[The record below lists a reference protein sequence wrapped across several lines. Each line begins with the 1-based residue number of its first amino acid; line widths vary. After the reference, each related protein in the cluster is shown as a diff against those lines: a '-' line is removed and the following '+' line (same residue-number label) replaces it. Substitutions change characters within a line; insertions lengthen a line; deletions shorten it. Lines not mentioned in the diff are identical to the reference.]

1 VSYRQTTVA
10 GFPAI
15 ALRSDE
21 IEVVAVPTIGM
32 KLTHLRRL
40 RGREWLWRN
49 AELPLALPR
58 TGASYG
64 ETAYSG
70 GWDECFPTVAASPIP
85 GMPAGTAPLPD
96 HGELW
101 QAEWTSSVYEHAEGT
116 TMASTAQGTRLP
128 YEFHR
133 EVTCSREAPVV
144 RLRYRLRHTGE
155 LPFPWIWSP
164 HPLWNVQPGTTVL
177 LPGIHQVRLAA
188 VHGRDDLAPEDVVS
202 WPGAIGGTAETFTFP
217 ERGGWAVKL
226 FGDAGAEGR
235 FVVTDPR
242 VGERLELTVDPSEV
256 SQVGVWINC
265 GGWGPP
271 GGHPLYNLSLAPCIG
286 APDRLE
292 DAVLGWGTSETLA
305 PGEERRW
312 SLSVTLPEP

>member
-10 GFPAI
+10 GFPAV

-21 IEVVAVPTIGM
+21 VEVVAVPAIGM

-49 AELPLALPR
+49 AERPLALSR
-58 TGASYG
+58 AGAAYT

-70 GWDECFPTVAASPIP
+70 GWGECFPTVAASAIP
-85 GMPAGTAPLPD
+85 GAPAGTPPLPD

-101 QAEWTSSVYEHAEGT
+101 TADWASSMYEHAEGT
-116 TMASTAQGTRLP
+116 TLASTARGARLP

-133 EVTCSREAPVV
+133 EVTCVRDAPVV
-144 RLRYRLRHTGE
+144 RLRYRVRHTGGA
-155 LPFPWIWSP
+155 PFAWIWSP
-164 HPLWNVQPGTTVL
+164 HPLFNVQPGATLTLCGV
-177 LPGIHQVRLAA
+177 HQAKLGA
-188 VHGRDDLAPEDVVS
+188 VHGRDDLACDDMVS
-202 WPGAIGGTAETFTFP
+202 WPGAIGGHAETFTFP
-217 ERGGWAVKL
+217 DPGGWAIKL
-226 FGDAGAEGR
+226 FADAGATGR
-235 FVVTDPR
+235 AVVTDPR
-242 VGERLELTVDPSEV
+242 EGERLELTADPSEV
-256 SQVGVWINC
+256 PQVGVWINC

-271 GGHPLYNLSLAPCIG
+271 GGKPAYNLALAPCIG

-292 DAVLGWGTSETLA
+292 DAVLAWGTAETLA

-312 SLSVTLPEP
+312 SVSVALPE